1 MLGYAADRII
11 YIYCEEVI
19 LAYERCHEAS
29 QVNAPWFICG
39 GNKRKG
45 GERMV
50 TTPVMKGINPLMGL
64 GTARQA
70 GKLKEELSG
79 SFSDAFSKATGQQSM
94 QLQNMQ
100 ARDNGVKQNTQ
111 VKQPGNAEQKAPD
124 DGKAV
129 NVRDSGSAQSSSKA
143 EDVQT
148 MEKVQGEA
156 DKAGQELVGEV
167 AEELGVT
174 EEEVISAME
183 MLGLTFADLLNVDNM
198 TQLVLTLKDADML
211 TLMTDGGL
219 YDSLQNLL
227 GEVTQKLVQVGEAV
241 DLPPEELDAVMEQLK
256 QLEGQPEADAGTG
269 VEADG
274 KADPDVKTD
283 GNMEWNGK
291 DSSLPDGQEDYTVT
305 VERNGEV
312 VKVSVEV
319 DGNAKTET
327 AEVTNVKAEAPEE
340 ELVQPMKKE
349 EGAKQENASSQGSSN
364 NANILLDH
372 LLNRESTAVQQ
383 PEASFENAMAARTA
397 DTQEIMNQ
405 IMNYMRVQVK
415 ADMTQ
420 MQLQLHPASLGT
432 VNINI
437 ASKAGVITAQFLT
450 QNEAVKAA
458 VEGQIV
464 QLKNQFEEQ
473 GIKVEAVEV
482 AVESHAFER
491 NLNEQGESRHTSQE
505 GKKKGIRKLNLKDL
519 DVEEEVMDEDDQL
532 AVEMMRA
539 GGGTVDFTA

>member
-1 MLGYAADRII
+1 
-11 YIYCEEVI
+11 
-19 LAYERCHEAS
+19 
-29 QVNAPWFICG
+29 
-39 GNKRKG
+39 
-45 GERMV
+45 MV

-129 NVRDSGSAQSSSKA
+129 NVKDSGSAQSSSKA

-256 QLEGQPEADAGTG
+256 QLEGQPDAGAE
-269 VEADG
+269 VDG
-274 KADPDVKTD
+274 KAKPDAKAEGNADWDVKD
-283 GNMEWNGK
+283 G
-291 DSSLPDGQEDYTVT
+291 SLPDGQEDYTVT